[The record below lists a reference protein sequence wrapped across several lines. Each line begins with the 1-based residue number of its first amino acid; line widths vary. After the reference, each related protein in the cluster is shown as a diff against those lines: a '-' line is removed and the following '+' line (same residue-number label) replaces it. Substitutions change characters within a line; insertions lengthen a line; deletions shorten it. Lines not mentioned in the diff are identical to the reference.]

1 MFYSMNIM
9 EEKVSKND
17 YSNLGEEIKSIV
29 KEAINSTDFKQ
40 LNKNISNTVNSAL
53 EEVKKGVQR
62 GKAVWYETN
71 ARIDDEE
78 ETETET
84 ETQVVE
90 RPLRA
95 PVAKSP
101 AGKISSIIMMI
112 LGYFGIGFSA
122 FVLAA
127 VGIAV
132 GISGSLIAMGVS
144 MGVLIPLL
152 IICIILAVTG
162 TKSRGRVKR
171 FYEYVRTL
179 NGQAY
184 ISVKQL
190 ASSVGKNDKF
200 VVKDLLRMIRSGM
213 FPEGRINDEKT
224 YLLLSDEA
232 YDAYEKYEEGVRLRE
247 REERRLKEEV
257 ERQQRMEAQ
266 NPILKETRLLIEE
279 GKESIEQIREANEA
293 ISGEVIS
300 QKLDRLEII
309 LCKIFEYVENHTDEL
324 PETRKFMGY
333 YLPTTLKL
341 VNAYREMDAEP
352 IQGENIRSAKHE
364 IEATLD
370 TINYAFENLLD
381 SFYQDKAMDISTDI
395 TVLETML
402 AQEGLTEKDFNTGG
416 K

>member
-1 MFYSMNIM
+1 M
-9 EEKVSKND
+9 SKND

-84 ETQVVE
+84 QVVE

-122 FVLAA
+122 FVLVA

-171 FYEYVRTL
+171 FYEYVRAL

>member
-1 MFYSMNIM
+1 M
-9 EEKVSKND
+9 SKND

-78 ETETET
+78 ET

-213 FPEGRINDEKT
+213 FPEGQINDEKT

-247 REERRLKEEV
+247 REEQRLREEV

-364 IEATLD
+364 IEETLD

>member
-1 MFYSMNIM
+1 M
-9 EEKVSKND
+9 SKND

-62 GKAVWYETN
+62 GKAVWYETS

-78 ETETET
+78 ETET

-101 AGKISSIIMMI
+101 AGKISSIIMMV

-152 IICIILAVTG
+152 IICIILAITG

-300 QKLDRLEII
+300 QKLDRLEVI

-364 IEATLD
+364 IEETLD
-370 TINYAFENLLD
+370 TINYAFENFLD

>member
-1 MFYSMNIM
+1 M
-9 EEKVSKND
+9 SKND

-62 GKAVWYETN
+62 GKAVWYETS

-78 ETETET
+78 ETET

-101 AGKISSIIMMI
+101 AGKISSIIMMV

-152 IICIILAVTG
+152 IICIILAITG

-266 NPILKETRLLIEE
+266 NPILKETRLLIE

-300 QKLDRLEII
+300 QKLDRLEVI

-364 IEATLD
+364 IEETLD

>member
-1 MFYSMNIM
+1 M
-9 EEKVSKND
+9 SKND

-62 GKAVWYETN
+62 GKAVWYETS

-78 ETETET
+78 ETET

-101 AGKISSIIMMI
+101 AGKISSIIMMV

-300 QKLDRLEII
+300 QKLDRLKVI

-364 IEATLD
+364 IEETLD

>member
-1 MFYSMNIM
+1 M
-9 EEKVSKND
+9 SKND

-62 GKAVWYETN
+62 GKAVWYETS

-78 ETETET
+78 ETET

-101 AGKISSIIMMI
+101 AGKISSIIMMV

-152 IICIILAVTG
+152 IICSILAVTG

-364 IEATLD
+364 IEETLD

>member
-1 MFYSMNIM
+1 
-9 EEKVSKND
+9 VSKND

-62 GKAVWYETN
+62 GKAVWYETS

-78 ETETET
+78 ETET

-101 AGKISSIIMMI
+101 AGKISSIIMMV

-364 IEATLD
+364 IEETLD

>member
-1 MFYSMNIM
+1 M
-9 EEKVSKND
+9 SKND

-62 GKAVWYETN
+62 GKAVWYETS

-78 ETETET
+78 ET

-101 AGKISSIIMMI
+101 AGKISSIIMMV

-364 IEATLD
+364 IEATLN

>member
-1 MFYSMNIM
+1 MFYSMYIM

-78 ETETET
+78 ETET

>member
-1 MFYSMNIM
+1 M
-9 EEKVSKND
+9 SKND

-29 KEAINSTDFKQ
+29 KEAVNSTDFKQ

-62 GKAVWYETN
+62 GKTVWYEAS
-71 ARIDDEE
+71 ARVDEE
-78 ETETET
+78 EAAKAE
-84 ETQVVE
+84 VVE
-90 RPLRA
+90 QRPLRA

-101 AGKISSIIMMI
+101 AGKISSIILMV

-122 FVLAA
+122 FVLVA

-184 ISVKQL
+184 ISIKQL
-190 ASSVGKNDKF
+190 ATSVGKNDKF
-200 VVKDLLRMIRSGM
+200 VVKDLLKMIRSGM
-213 FPEGRINDEKT
+213 FPEGRINEEKT

-232 YDAYEKYEEGVRLRE
+232 YDAYEQYERGVRLRE
-247 REERRLKEEV
+247 QEEQRLKEEM

-266 NPILKETRLLIEE
+266 HPILKETRLLIEE
-279 GKESIEQIREANEA
+279 GKESIRQIREANEA

-300 QKLDRLEII
+300 QKLDRLEVI
-309 LCKIFEYVENHTDEL
+309 LCKIFEYVESHTDEL

-341 VNAYREMDAEP
+341 VNAYREMDAQP
-352 IQGENIRSAKHE
+352 IQGENIQSAKHE
-364 IEATLD
+364 IEETLD

>member
-84 ETQVVE
+84 QVVE

-112 LGYFGIGFSA
+112 IGYFGIGFSA

-352 IQGENIRSAKHE
+352 IQGENIRNAKHE

>member
-62 GKAVWYETN
+62 GKAVWYETS

-78 ETETET
+78 ETET

-122 FVLAA
+122 FVLVA

>member
-84 ETQVVE
+84 QVVE

-162 TKSRGRVKR
+162 TRSRGRVKR

>member
-1 MFYSMNIM
+1 M
-9 EEKVSKND
+9 SKND

-53 EEVKKGVQR
+53 DEVKKGVQR
-62 GKAVWYETN
+62 GKAVWYETS
-71 ARIDDEE
+71 ARIDEE
-78 ETETET
+78 ETET

-101 AGKISSIIMMI
+101 AGKISSIIMMV
-112 LGYFGIGFSA
+112 LGYFGVGFSA

-132 GISGSLIAMGVS
+132 GISGSLIAMGIS

-184 ISVKQL
+184 ISIKQL
-190 ASSVGKNDKF
+190 AASVDKNDKF
-200 VVKDLLRMIRSGM
+200 VVKDLLKMIRSGM

-232 YDAYEKYEEGVRLRE
+232 YDAYEKYEQGVRLRE
-247 REERRLKEEV
+247 LEERRLREQV

-279 GKESIEQIREANEA
+279 GKVSIDQIREANEA

-352 IQGENIRSAKHE
+352 IQGDNIRSAKHE
-364 IEATLD
+364 IEETLD

>member
-1 MFYSMNIM
+1 
-9 EEKVSKND
+9 VSKND

-62 GKAVWYETN
+62 GKAVWYETS

-78 ETETET
+78 ETET

-101 AGKISSIIMMI
+101 AGKISSIIMMV

-152 IICIILAVTG
+152 IICIILAITG

-300 QKLDRLEII
+300 QKLDRLEVI

-364 IEATLD
+364 IEETLD

>member
-78 ETETET
+78 ETET

-266 NPILKETRLLIEE
+266 NPILKETRPLIEE

>member
-1 MFYSMNIM
+1 
-9 EEKVSKND
+9 
-17 YSNLGEEIKSIV
+17 
-29 KEAINSTDFKQ
+29 
-40 LNKNISNTVNSAL
+40 
-53 EEVKKGVQR
+53 
-62 GKAVWYETN
+62 
-71 ARIDDEE
+71 
-78 ETETET
+78 
-84 ETQVVE
+84 
-90 RPLRA
+90 
-95 PVAKSP
+95 
-101 AGKISSIIMMI
+101 
-112 LGYFGIGFSA
+112 
-122 FVLAA
+122 
-127 VGIAV
+127 
-132 GISGSLIAMGVS
+132 
-144 MGVLIPLL
+144 
-152 IICIILAVTG
+152 
-162 TKSRGRVKR
+162 
-171 FYEYVRTL
+171 
-179 NGQAY
+179 
-184 ISVKQL
+184 
-190 ASSVGKNDKF
+190 
-200 VVKDLLRMIRSGM
+200 MIRSGM
-213 FPEGRINDEKT
+213 FPEGRINEEKT

-247 REERRLKEEV
+247 REERRLREEV

-364 IEATLD
+364 IEETLD

>member
-1 MFYSMNIM
+1 M
-9 EEKVSKND
+9 SKND

-62 GKAVWYETN
+62 GKAVWYETS

-78 ETETET
+78 ETET

-101 AGKISSIIMMI
+101 AGKISSIIMMV
-112 LGYFGIGFSA
+112 LWYFGIGFSA

-152 IICIILAVTG
+152 IICIILAITG

-300 QKLDRLEII
+300 QKLDRLEVI

-364 IEATLD
+364 IEETLD

>member
-1 MFYSMNIM
+1 M

-78 ETETET
+78 ETET

>member
-84 ETQVVE
+84 QVVE

-112 LGYFGIGFSA
+112 IGYFGIGFSA

>member
-1 MFYSMNIM
+1 M
-9 EEKVSKND
+9 SKND

-62 GKAVWYETN
+62 GKAVWYETS

-78 ETETET
+78 ETET

-101 AGKISSIIMMI
+101 AGKISSIIMMV

-152 IICIILAVTG
+152 IIYIILAITG

-300 QKLDRLEII
+300 QKLDRLEVI

-364 IEATLD
+364 IEETLD

>member
-1 MFYSMNIM
+1 M
-9 EEKVSKND
+9 SKND

-62 GKAVWYETN
+62 GKAVWYETS

-78 ETETET
+78 ETET

-101 AGKISSIIMMI
+101 AGKISSIIMMV

-247 REERRLKEEV
+247 CEERRLKEEV

-300 QKLDRLEII
+300 QKLDRLEVI

-364 IEATLD
+364 IEETLD

>member
-1 MFYSMNIM
+1 M
-9 EEKVSKND
+9 
-17 YSNLGEEIKSIV
+17 
-29 KEAINSTDFKQ
+29 
-40 LNKNISNTVNSAL
+40 NSAL

-62 GKAVWYETN
+62 GKAVWYETS

-78 ETETET
+78 ETET

-101 AGKISSIIMMI
+101 AGKISSIIMMV

-300 QKLDRLEII
+300 QKLDRLEVI

-364 IEATLD
+364 IEETLD

>member
-1 MFYSMNIM
+1 M
-9 EEKVSKND
+9 SKND

-62 GKAVWYETN
+62 GKAVWYETS

-78 ETETET
+78 ETET

-101 AGKISSIIMMI
+101 AGKISSIIMMV

-152 IICIILAVTG
+152 IICIILAITG

-266 NPILKETRLLIEE
+266 NPSLKETRLLIEE

-300 QKLDRLEII
+300 QKLDRLEVI

-364 IEATLD
+364 IEETLD

>member
-1 MFYSMNIM
+1 M
-9 EEKVSKND
+9 SKND

-62 GKAVWYETN
+62 GKAVWYETS

-78 ETETET
+78 VTETET
-84 ETQVVE
+84 RVVE

-101 AGKISSIIMMI
+101 AGKISSIIMMV

-132 GISGSLIAMGVS
+132 GISGSLIAMGIS

-364 IEATLD
+364 IEETLD

>member
-1 MFYSMNIM
+1 M
-9 EEKVSKND
+9 SKND

-62 GKAVWYETN
+62 GKAVWYETS

-78 ETETET
+78 ETET

-101 AGKISSIIMMI
+101 AGKISSIIMMV

-152 IICIILAVTG
+152 IICIILAITG

-300 QKLDRLEII
+300 QKLDCLEVI

-364 IEATLD
+364 IEETLD

>member
-1 MFYSMNIM
+1 M
-9 EEKVSKND
+9 SKND

-84 ETQVVE
+84 QVVE

-112 LGYFGIGFSA
+112 IGYFGIGFSA

-352 IQGENIRSAKHE
+352 IQGENIRNAKHE

>member
-1 MFYSMNIM
+1 M
-9 EEKVSKND
+9 SKND

-62 GKAVWYETN
+62 GKAVLYETS

-78 ETETET
+78 ETET

-101 AGKISSIIMMI
+101 AGKISSIIMMV

-132 GISGSLIAMGVS
+132 CISGSLIAMGVS

-213 FPEGRINDEKT
+213 FPGGRINDEKT

-364 IEATLD
+364 IEETLD

>member
-1 MFYSMNIM
+1 M
-9 EEKVSKND
+9 SKND
-17 YSNLGEEIKSIV
+17 YSNLGEEIKSIL

-62 GKAVWYETN
+62 GKAVWYETS

-78 ETETET
+78 ETET

-101 AGKISSIIMMI
+101 AGKISSIIMMV

-247 REERRLKEEV
+247 REDRRLKEEV

-364 IEATLD
+364 IEETLD

>member
-1 MFYSMNIM
+1 M
-9 EEKVSKND
+9 SKND

-62 GKAVWYETN
+62 GKAVWYETS

-78 ETETET
+78 ET

-101 AGKISSIIMMI
+101 AGKISSIIMMV

>member
-1 MFYSMNIM
+1 LFYSMNIM

-78 ETETET
+78 ETET

>member
-78 ETETET
+78 ETET

>member
-1 MFYSMNIM
+1 
-9 EEKVSKND
+9 
-17 YSNLGEEIKSIV
+17 
-29 KEAINSTDFKQ
+29 
-40 LNKNISNTVNSAL
+40 
-53 EEVKKGVQR
+53 
-62 GKAVWYETN
+62 
-71 ARIDDEE
+71 
-78 ETETET
+78 
-84 ETQVVE
+84 
-90 RPLRA
+90 
-95 PVAKSP
+95 
-101 AGKISSIIMMI
+101 
-112 LGYFGIGFSA
+112 
-122 FVLAA
+122 
-127 VGIAV
+127 
-132 GISGSLIAMGVS
+132 
-144 MGVLIPLL
+144 
-152 IICIILAVTG
+152 
-162 TKSRGRVKR
+162 
-171 FYEYVRTL
+171 
-179 NGQAY
+179 
-184 ISVKQL
+184 
-190 ASSVGKNDKF
+190 
-200 VVKDLLRMIRSGM
+200 MIRSGM

-247 REERRLKEEV
+247 CEERRLKEEV

-300 QKLDRLEII
+300 QKLDRLEVI

-364 IEATLD
+364 IEETLD

>member
-1 MFYSMNIM
+1 M
-9 EEKVSKND
+9 SKND

-62 GKAVWYETN
+62 GKAVWYETS

-78 ETETET
+78 ETET

-101 AGKISSIIMMI
+101 AGKISSIIMMV

-152 IICIILAVTG
+152 IICIILAITG

-300 QKLDRLEII
+300 QKLDRLEVI

-364 IEATLD
+364 IEETLD

>member
-84 ETQVVE
+84 QVVE

-152 IICIILAVTG
+152 IICIILVVTG

-232 YDAYEKYEEGVRLRE
+232 YGAYEKYEEGVRLRE